1 MAYEVEQ
8 KYRVDDRAAVERQVQ
23 KLGAD
28 LGDWVVQIDQY
39 FSHPS
44 RDFAATDEAFRIR
57 RVGTKNWVTYKG
69 PKLDATSKTRK
80 EIELPL
86 PDQQEGADRFA
97 DLLDA
102 LGFRPIATVEKQRR
116 HATVSWEGRHCEIA
130 LDQVE
135 QLGLFVE
142 LEFYATDDDL
152 AQVRASLQTL
162 ADHWGL
168 KGTERRSYLELLLE
182 SRAVGTHLTP
192 RS

>member
-1 MAYEVEQ
+1 MGYEVEQ
-8 KYRVDDRAAVERQVQ
+8 KYRVEDGTAVERQVQ
-23 KLGAD
+23 TLGSE

-39 FSHPS
+39 FAHPS
-44 RDFAATDEAFRIR
+44 RDYAATDEAFRIR
-57 RVGTKNWVTYKG
+57 RVGHRNWVTYKG

-86 PDQQEGADRFA
+86 PDRQEGADRFA
-97 DLLDA
+97 ELLDA
-102 LGFRPIATVEKQRR
+102 LGFRPVATVEKKRR
-116 HATVSWEGRHCEIA
+116 HATVTWEGRRCEIA

-135 QLGLFVE
+135 QLGTFVE

-152 AQVRASLQTL
+152 PRVRASLQTL

-182 SRAVGTHLTP
+182 ARARMAGA
-192 RS
+192 